1 MNIDPPNAWE
11 WILLL
16 LVGALAGGVNAL
28 RSYAQ
33 KGTTQALV
41 VGALD
46 TAGEYEAE
54 IEIDFDGSSQTIYDV
69 MPMSIRPQF
78 ACRKDIG

>member
-1 MNIDPPNAWE
+1 MMNIDPPNAWE

-41 VGALD
+41 VGVVESSRLRGPRPRSIQPVNTRPKSKSTS
-46 TAGEYEAE
+46 TAA
-54 IEIDFDGSSQTIYDV
+54 
-69 MPMSIRPQF
+69 RRQF
-78 ACRKDIG
+78 MT